1 MMRLEDIKKDMPKT
15 PEFIHQMIHEEV
27 NKQLQNDSGTDISQR
42 KRKKYKWSSMRV
54 AAVVAALL
62 GISTIAYAGS
72 GLYRMYL
79 EKQGR
84 YRVDTG
90 ITADND
96 YALPEKIHDIKIETA
111 YIPEGMEWVDEHRL
125 AYPQTPY
132 LGGFTFSSVL
142 LDSDDFGKIL
152 TDTGV
157 VESEE
162 RTFGNRN
169 GVYLQYQDLEQ
180 DGSFNQRIYLL
191 CPEEYRVV
199 ILYIGD
205 DVQKEDAIK
214 VAENLSL
221 TEEDEMVETK
231 DLYTWSAFVSPE
243 TESGDGEFVTE
254 IPEGNL
260 SVLSIGDTLKIQGS
274 GEDEAGEYLS
284 VDDISV
290 TVDSVQVADDL
301 SLLDENLIPEEW
313 KEAIGEDG
321 KLVQNTLSYVRSGD
335 GVETLDEVVKTESVQ
350 QKLVYATVTYQNN
363 SDVTINHMLYI
374 GSMMLLNQENG
385 QYQVYYGHSGDG
397 YDYVRGDSVARA
409 MEMTYFSQK
418 EAYGNGGNY
427 ISSLKPGE
435 CVQVAMAW
443 IVNENDLGNIYLNL
457 CGSGG
462 SLEFSEDVLRTGLV
476 DIRQK
481 D

>member
-15 PEFIHQMIHEEV
+15 PEFIHQMICEEV
-27 NKQLQNDSGTDISQR
+27 NKQLQNDYGTAILQK

-62 GISTIAYAGS
+62 GVSTIAYAGS

-90 ITADND
+90 ISADSD
-96 YALPEKIHDIKIETA
+96 YVLPEKIHDIKIETA

-125 AYPQTPY
+125 AYPETPN

-162 RTFGNRN
+162 RTFGSRT

-214 VAENLSL
+214 VAENLSISE
-221 TEEDEMVETK
+221 TDAVMETK
-231 DLYTWSAFVSPE
+231 DLYTWSNFIEPE
-243 TESGDGEFVTE
+243 TEWSESVTE
-254 IPEGNL
+254 IPQKDLQIFE
-260 SVLSIGDTLKIQGS
+260 VGDTLNITGT

-284 VDDISV
+284 FDDISV
-290 TVDSVQVADDL
+290 TADSVQVADDL

-321 KLVQNTLSYVRSGD
+321 KLVQNTLSYIRSGD
-335 GVETLDEVVKTESVQ
+335 GVETLDEVVKTESVR
-350 QKLVYATVTYQNN
+350 QKLVYVTVTYQNN
-363 SDVTINHMLYI
+363 TDTAINHMLYI
-374 GSMMLLNQENG
+374 GSLMRLKQENG
-385 QYQVYYGHSGDG
+385 KYQIYSHSGDG
-397 YDYVRGDSVARA
+397 YDYIRGDSVASA
-409 MEMTYFSQK
+409 MEITYFSQK
-418 EAYGNGGNY
+418 EAYGNEGNY

-435 CVQVAMAW
+435 RVQVAMAW
-443 IVNENDLGNIYLNL
+443 IVNESDLGNIYLNL

-476 DIRQK
+476 DIRQLN
-481 D
+481 

>member
-15 PEFIHQMIHEEV
+15 PEFIHQMICEEV
-27 NKQLQNDSGTDISQR
+27 NKQLQNDSGTAILQK

-62 GISTIAYAGS
+62 GVSTIAYAGS

-90 ITADND
+90 ISADSD

-125 AYPQTPY
+125 AYPETPN
-132 LGGFTFSSVL
+132 LGGFSFSSVL

-162 RTFGNRN
+162 RTFGSRT

-214 VAENLSL
+214 VAENLSISE
-221 TEEDEMVETK
+221 TDAVMETK
-231 DLYTWSAFVSPE
+231 DLYTWSNFIEPE
-243 TESGDGEFVTE
+243 TEWSESVTE
-254 IPEGNL
+254 IPQKDLQIFE
-260 SVLSIGDTLKIQGS
+260 VGDTLNITGT

-284 VDDISV
+284 FDDISV
-290 TVDSVQVADDL
+290 TADSVQVADDL

-313 KEAIGEDG
+313 KEAIGEDR
-321 KLVQNTLSYVRSGD
+321 KLVQNTLSYIRSGD
-335 GVETLDEVVKTESVQ
+335 GVETLDEVVKTESVR
-350 QKLVYATVTYQNN
+350 QKLVYVTVTYQNN
-363 SDVTINHMLYI
+363 TDTAINHMLYI
-374 GSMMLLNQENG
+374 GSLMRLKQENG
-385 QYQVYYGHSGDG
+385 KYQIYSHSGDG
-397 YDYVRGDSVARA
+397 YDYIRGDSVASA
-409 MEMTYFSQK
+409 MEITYFSQK

-435 CVQVAMAW
+435 RVQVAMAW
-443 IVNENDLGNIYLNL
+443 IVNESDLGNIYLNL

-476 DIRQK
+476 DIRQLN
-481 D
+481 

>member
-15 PEFIHQMIHEEV
+15 PEFIHQMICEEV
-27 NKQLQNDSGTDISQR
+27 NKQLQNDSGTAILQK

-62 GISTIAYAGS
+62 GVSTIAYAGS

-90 ITADND
+90 ISADSD

-125 AYPQTPY
+125 AYPETPN
-132 LGGFTFSSVL
+132 LGGFSFSSVL

-162 RTFGNRN
+162 RTFGSRT

-191 CPEEYRVV
+191 CPEEYRIV

-205 DVQKEDAIK
+205 DVQKEDAME
-214 VAENLSL
+214 VAENLSISE
-221 TEEDEMVETK
+221 TDAVMETK
-231 DLYTWSAFVSPE
+231 DLYTWSNFIEPE
-243 TESGDGEFVTE
+243 TEWSESVTE
-254 IPEGNL
+254 IPQKDLQIFE
-260 SVLSIGDTLKIQGS
+260 VGDTLNITGT

-284 VDDISV
+284 FDDISV
-290 TVDSVQVADDL
+290 TADSVQVADDL

-321 KLVQNTLSYVRSGD
+321 KLVQNTLSYIRSGD
-335 GVETLDEVVKTESVQ
+335 GVETLDEVVKTESVR
-350 QKLVYATVTYQNN
+350 QKLVYVTVTYQNN
-363 SDVTINHMLYI
+363 TDTAINHMLYI
-374 GSMMLLNQENG
+374 GSLMRLKQENG
-385 QYQVYYGHSGDG
+385 KYQIYSHSGDG
-397 YDYVRGDSVARA
+397 YDYIRGDSVASA
-409 MEMTYFSQK
+409 MEITYFSQK

-435 CVQVAMAW
+435 RVQVAMAW
-443 IVNENDLGNIYLNL
+443 IVNESDLGNIYLNL

-476 DIRQK
+476 DIRQLN
-481 D
+481 

>member
-15 PEFIHQMIHEEV
+15 PEFIHQMICEEV
-27 NKQLQNDSGTDISQR
+27 NKQLQNDSGTAILQR

-54 AAVVAALL
+54 AAAVVAALL
-62 GISTIAYAGS
+62 GVSTIAYAGS

-90 ITADND
+90 ISADSD

-125 AYPQTPY
+125 AYPETPN
-132 LGGFTFSSVL
+132 LGGFSFSSVL

-162 RTFGNRN
+162 RTFGSRT

-205 DVQKEDAIK
+205 DVQKEDAMK
-214 VAENLSL
+214 VAENLSISE
-221 TEEDEMVETK
+221 TDAVMETK
-231 DLYTWSAFVSPE
+231 DLYTWSNFIEPE
-243 TESGDGEFVTE
+243 MGWSESVTE
-254 IPEGNL
+254 IQQKDLQIFE
-260 SVLSIGDTLKIQGS
+260 VGDTLKITGT

-284 VDDISV
+284 FDDISV
-290 TVDSVQVADDL
+290 TADSVQVADDL

-321 KLVQNTLSYVRSGD
+321 KLVQNTLSYIRSGD
-335 GVETLDEVVKTESVQ
+335 GVETLDEVVKMESVQ
-350 QKLVYATVTYQNN
+350 QKLVYVTVTYQNN
-363 SDVTINHMLYI
+363 TDTAINHMLYI
-374 GSMMLLNQENG
+374 GSLMRLKQENG
-385 QYQVYYGHSGDG
+385 KYQIYSHSGEG
-397 YDYVRGDSVARA
+397 YDYIRGDSVARA

-435 CVQVAMAW
+435 RVQVAMAW
-443 IVNENDLGNIYLNL
+443 IVNESDLGNIYLNL
-457 CGSGG
+457 CGSGE
-462 SLEFSEDVLRTGLV
+462 SLEFSEDVLRTGVV
-476 DIRQK
+476 DIRQ
-481 D
+481 

>member
-1 MMRLEDIKKDMPKT
+1 MRLEDIKKDMPKT
-15 PEFIHQMIHEEV
+15 PEFIHQMICEEV
-27 NKQLQNDSGTDISQR
+27 NKQLQNDSGTAILQK

-62 GISTIAYAGS
+62 GVSTIAYAGS

-90 ITADND
+90 ISADSD

-125 AYPQTPY
+125 AYPETPN
-132 LGGFTFSSVL
+132 LGGFSFSSVL

-162 RTFGNRN
+162 RTFGSRT

-214 VAENLSL
+214 VAENLSISE
-221 TEEDEMVETK
+221 TDAVMETK
-231 DLYTWSAFVSPE
+231 DLYTWSNFIEPE
-243 TESGDGEFVTE
+243 TEWSESVTE
-254 IPEGNL
+254 IPQKDLQIFE
-260 SVLSIGDTLKIQGS
+260 VGDTLNITGT

-284 VDDISV
+284 FDDISV
-290 TVDSVQVADDL
+290 TADSVQVADDL

-321 KLVQNTLSYVRSGD
+321 KLVQNTLSYIRSGD
-335 GVETLDEVVKTESVQ
+335 GVETLDEVVKTESVR
-350 QKLVYATVTYQNN
+350 QKLVYVTVTYQNN
-363 SDVTINHMLYI
+363 TDTAINHMLYI
-374 GSMMLLNQENG
+374 GSLMRLKQENG
-385 QYQVYYGHSGDG
+385 KYQIYSHSGDG
-397 YDYVRGDSVARA
+397 YDYIRGDSVASA
-409 MEMTYFSQK
+409 MEITYFSQK

-435 CVQVAMAW
+435 RVQVAMAW
-443 IVNENDLGNIYLNL
+443 IVNESDLGNIYLNL

-476 DIRQK
+476 DIRQLN
-481 D
+481 

>member
-15 PEFIHQMIHEEV
+15 PEFIHQMICEEV
-27 NKQLQNDSGTDISQR
+27 NKQLQNDSGTAILQK

-62 GISTIAYAGS
+62 GVSTIAYAGS

-90 ITADND
+90 ISADSD

-125 AYPQTPY
+125 AYPETPN
-132 LGGFTFSSVL
+132 LGGFSFSSVL

-162 RTFGNRN
+162 RTFGSRT

-214 VAENLSL
+214 VAENLSISE
-221 TEEDEMVETK
+221 TDAVMETK
-231 DLYTWSAFVSPE
+231 DLYTWSNFIEPE
-243 TESGDGEFVTE
+243 TEWSESVTE
-254 IPEGNL
+254 IPQKDLQIFE
-260 SVLSIGDTLKIQGS
+260 VGDTLKITGT
-274 GEDEAGEYLS
+274 GENEAGEYLS
-284 VDDISV
+284 FDDISV
-290 TVDSVQVADDL
+290 TADSVQVADDL

-321 KLVQNTLSYVRSGD
+321 KLVQNTLSYIRSGD
-335 GVETLDEVVKTESVQ
+335 GVETLDEVVKTESVR
-350 QKLVYATVTYQNN
+350 QKLVYVTVTYQNN
-363 SDVTINHMLYI
+363 TDTAINHMLYI
-374 GSMMLLNQENG
+374 GSLMRLKQENG
-385 QYQVYYGHSGDG
+385 KYQIYSHSGDG
-397 YDYVRGDSVARA
+397 YDYIRGDSVASA
-409 MEMTYFSQK
+409 MEITYFSQK

-435 CVQVAMAW
+435 RVQVAMAW
-443 IVNENDLGNIYLNL
+443 IVNESDLGNIYLNL

-476 DIRQK
+476 DIRQLN
-481 D
+481 

>member
-15 PEFIHQMIHEEV
+15 PEFIHQMICEEV
-27 NKQLQNDSGTDISQR
+27 NKQLQNDSGTAILQR

-54 AAVVAALL
+54 AAAVVAALL
-62 GISTIAYAGS
+62 GVSTIAYAGS

-90 ITADND
+90 ISADSD
-96 YALPEKIHDIKIETA
+96 YALPKKIHDIKIETA

-125 AYPQTPY
+125 AYPETPN
-132 LGGFTFSSVL
+132 LGGFSFSSVL

-162 RTFGNRN
+162 RTFGSRT

-205 DVQKEDAIK
+205 DVQKEDAMK
-214 VAENLSL
+214 VAENLSISE
-221 TEEDEMVETK
+221 TDTVMETK
-231 DLYTWSAFVSPE
+231 DLYTWSNFIEPE
-243 TESGDGEFVTE
+243 TEWSESVTE
-254 IPEGNL
+254 IPQKNL
-260 SVLSIGDTLKIQGS
+260 QIFEVGDTLKITGT

-284 VDDISV
+284 FDDISV
-290 TVDSVQVADDL
+290 TADSVQVADDL

-321 KLVQNTLSYVRSGD
+321 KLVQNTLSYIRSGD

-350 QKLVYATVTYQNN
+350 QKLVYVTVTYQNN
-363 SDVTINHMLYI
+363 TDTAINHMLYI
-374 GSMMLLNQENG
+374 GSLMRLKQENG
-385 QYQVYYGHSGDG
+385 KYQIYSHSGEG
-397 YDYVRGDSVARA
+397 YDYIRGDGVARA

-435 CVQVAMAW
+435 RVQVAMAW
-443 IVNENDLGNIYLNL
+443 IVNESDLENIYLNL

-476 DIRQK
+476 DIRQLN
-481 D
+481 

>member
-15 PEFIHQMIHEEV
+15 PEFIHQMICEEV
-27 NKQLQNDSGTDISQR
+27 NKQLQNDSGTAILQK

-62 GISTIAYAGS
+62 GVSTIAYAGS

-90 ITADND
+90 ISADSD

-125 AYPQTPY
+125 AYPETPN

-162 RTFGNRN
+162 RTFGSRT

-214 VAENLSL
+214 VAENLSISE
-221 TEEDEMVETK
+221 TDTVMETK
-231 DLYTWSAFVSPE
+231 DLYTWSNFIEPE
-243 TESGDGEFVTE
+243 TEWSESVTE
-254 IPEGNL
+254 IPQKDLQIFE
-260 SVLSIGDTLKIQGS
+260 VGDTLNITGT

-284 VDDISV
+284 FDDISV
-290 TVDSVQVADDL
+290 TADSVQVADDL

-321 KLVQNTLSYVRSGD
+321 KLVQNTLSYIRSGD
-335 GVETLDEVVKTESVQ
+335 GVETLDEVVKTESVR
-350 QKLVYATVTYQNN
+350 QKLVYVTVTYQNN
-363 SDVTINHMLYI
+363 TDTAINHMLYI
-374 GSMMLLNQENG
+374 GSLMRLKQENG
-385 QYQVYYGHSGDG
+385 KYQIYSHSGDG
-397 YDYVRGDSVARA
+397 YDYIRGDSVASA
-409 MEMTYFSQK
+409 MEITYFSQK

-435 CVQVAMAW
+435 RVQVAMAW
-443 IVNENDLGNIYLNL
+443 IVNESDLGNIYLNL
-457 CGSGG
+457 CGSGE

-476 DIRQK
+476 DIRQLN
-481 D
+481 

>member
-15 PEFIHQMIHEEV
+15 PEFIHQMICEEV
-27 NKQLQNDSGTDISQR
+27 NKQLQNDSGTAILQR

-54 AAVVAALL
+54 AAAVVAALL
-62 GISTIAYAGS
+62 GVSTIAYAGS

-90 ITADND
+90 ISVDSD

-125 AYPQTPY
+125 AYPETPN
-132 LGGFTFSSVL
+132 LGGFSFSSVL

-162 RTFGNRN
+162 RTFGSRT

-191 CPEEYRVV
+191 CPEEYRIV

-205 DVQKEDAIK
+205 DVQKEDAMK
-214 VAENLSL
+214 VAENLSISE
-221 TEEDEMVETK
+221 TDAVMETK
-231 DLYTWSAFVSPE
+231 DLYTWSNFIEPE
-243 TESGDGEFVTE
+243 TEWSESVTE
-254 IPEGNL
+254 IPQKDLQIFE
-260 SVLSIGDTLKIQGS
+260 VGDTLKITGT
-274 GEDEAGEYLS
+274 GENEAGEYLS
-284 VDDISV
+284 FDDISV
-290 TVDSVQVADDL
+290 AVDSVQVADDL
-301 SLLDENLIPEEW
+301 SLLNENLIPEEW

-321 KLVQNTLSYVRSGD
+321 KLVQNTLSYIRSGD

-350 QKLVYATVTYQNN
+350 QKLVYVTVTYQNN
-363 SDVTINHMLYI
+363 TDTAINHMLYI
-374 GSMMLLNQENG
+374 GSLMRLKQENG
-385 QYQVYYGHSGDG
+385 QYQIYSHSGEE
-397 YDYVRGDSVARA
+397 YDYIRGNSVASA
-409 MEMTYFSQK
+409 MGMTYFSQK

-435 CVQVAMAW
+435 RVQVAMAW

-476 DIRQK
+476 DIRQLN
-481 D
+481 

>member
-15 PEFIHQMIHEEV
+15 PEFIHQMICEEV
-27 NKQLQNDSGTDISQR
+27 NKQLQNDSGTAILQR

-54 AAVVAALL
+54 AAAVVAALL
-62 GISTIAYAGS
+62 GVSTIAYAGS

-90 ITADND
+90 ISVDSD

-125 AYPQTPY
+125 AYPETPN
-132 LGGFTFSSVL
+132 LGGFSFSSVL

-162 RTFGNRN
+162 RTFGSRT

-205 DVQKEDAIK
+205 DVQKEDAMK
-214 VAENLSL
+214 VAENLSISE
-221 TEEDEMVETK
+221 TDAVMETK
-231 DLYTWSAFVSPE
+231 DLYTWSNFIEPE
-243 TESGDGEFVTE
+243 TEWSESVTE
-254 IPEGNL
+254 IPQKDLQIFE
-260 SVLSIGDTLKIQGS
+260 VGDTLKITGT
-274 GEDEAGEYLS
+274 GENEAGEYLS
-284 VDDISV
+284 FDDISV
-290 TVDSVQVADDL
+290 AVDSVQVADDL
-301 SLLDENLIPEEW
+301 SLLNENLIPEEW

-321 KLVQNTLSYVRSGD
+321 KLVQNTLSYIRSGD

-350 QKLVYATVTYQNN
+350 QKLVYVTVTYQNN
-363 SDVTINHMLYI
+363 TDTAINHMLYI
-374 GSMMLLNQENG
+374 GSLMRLKQENG
-385 QYQVYYGHSGDG
+385 QYQIYSHSGEE
-397 YDYVRGDSVARA
+397 YDYIRGNSVASA
-409 MEMTYFSQK
+409 MGMTYFSQK

-435 CVQVAMAW
+435 RVQVAMAW

-476 DIRQK
+476 DIRQLN
-481 D
+481 

>member
-15 PEFIHQMIHEEV
+15 PEFIHQMICEEV
-27 NKQLQNDSGTDISQR
+27 NKQLQNDSGTAILQR

-54 AAVVAALL
+54 AAAVVAALL
-62 GISTIAYAGS
+62 GVSTIAYAGS

-90 ITADND
+90 ISADSD
-96 YALPEKIHDIKIETA
+96 YALPKKIHDIKIETA

-125 AYPQTPY
+125 AYPETPN
-132 LGGFTFSSVL
+132 LGGFSFSSVL

-162 RTFGNRN
+162 RTFGSRT
-169 GVYLQYQDLEQ
+169 GVYLKYQDLEQ

-205 DVQKEDAIK
+205 DVQKEDAMK
-214 VAENLSL
+214 VAENLSISE
-221 TEEDEMVETK
+221 TDAVMETK
-231 DLYTWSAFVSPE
+231 DLYTWSNFIEPE
-243 TESGDGEFVTE
+243 TEWSESVTE
-254 IPEGNL
+254 IPQKDLQIFE
-260 SVLSIGDTLKIQGS
+260 VGDTLKITGT
-274 GEDEAGEYLS
+274 GENEAGEYLS
-284 VDDISV
+284 FDDISV

-321 KLVQNTLSYVRSGD
+321 KLVQNTLSYIRSGD

-350 QKLVYATVTYQNN
+350 QKLVYVTVTYQNN
-363 SDVTINHMLYI
+363 TDTAINHMLYI
-374 GSMMLLNQENG
+374 GSLMRLKQENG
-385 QYQVYYGHSGDG
+385 KYQIYSHSGEG
-397 YDYVRGDSVARA
+397 YDYIIGDGVASA
-409 MEMTYFSQK
+409 IGMTYFSQK

-435 CVQVAMAW
+435 RVQVAMAW

-476 DIRQK
+476 DIRQLN
-481 D
+481 

>member
-1 MMRLEDIKKDMPKT
+1 MMRLEEIKKDMPKT
-15 PEFIHQMIHEEV
+15 PEFIHQMICEEV
-27 NKQLQNDSGTDISQR
+27 NKQLQNDSGTTISQR
-42 KRKKYKWSSMRV
+42 KRKKYKWSNMRV
-54 AAVVAALL
+54 AAAVMAALL
-62 GISTIAYAGS
+62 GVSTIAYAGS

-90 ITADND
+90 ISADHD
-96 YALPEKIHDIKIETA
+96 YVLPEKIHDIKIETA
-111 YIPEGMEWVDEHRL
+111 YIPEGMEWVEEHRL

-142 LDSDDFGKIL
+142 LDSNDFGKIL

-162 RTFGNRN
+162 RVFGNRN

-205 DVQKEDAIK
+205 DVQKEDAMK
-214 VAENLSL
+214 VAENLSIS
-221 TEEDEMVETK
+221 ETDTVIETR
-231 DLYTWSAFVSPE
+231 DLYTWSNFIEPE
-243 TESGDGEFVTE
+243 TESVGRESITE
-254 IPEGNL
+254 IPEKDL
-260 SVLSIGDTLKIQGS
+260 QIFKVGDALKITGT

-313 KEAIGEDG
+313 KEAVGEDG
-321 KLVQNTLSYVRSGD
+321 KLEQNTLSYVRSGD

-350 QKLVYATVTYQNN
+350 QKLVYVTVTYQNN
-363 SDVTINHMLYI
+363 TDTAINHMLYI
-374 GSMMLLNQENG
+374 GSLMRLKQENG
-385 QYQVYYGHSGDG
+385 QYQIYSHSGNE
-397 YDYVRGDSVARA
+397 YDSVRGDSVARA

-427 ISSLKPGE
+427 ISSLKPGD

-443 IVNENDLGNIYLNL
+443 IVNENDLENIYLNL
-457 CGSGG
+457 CGNGG
-462 SLEFSEDVLRTGLV
+462 SMEFSEDVLQTGLV
-476 DIRQK
+476 DIRQ
-481 D
+481 

>member
-15 PEFIHQMIHEEV
+15 PEFIHQMICEEV
-27 NKQLQNDSGTDISQR
+27 NKQLQNDSGTAILQK

-62 GISTIAYAGS
+62 GVSTIAYAGS

-90 ITADND
+90 ISADSD

-125 AYPQTPY
+125 AYPETPN
-132 LGGFTFSSVL
+132 LGGFSFSSVL

-162 RTFGNRN
+162 RTFGSRT

-214 VAENLSL
+214 VAENLSISE
-221 TEEDEMVETK
+221 TDAVMETK
-231 DLYTWSAFVSPE
+231 DLYTWSNFIEPE
-243 TESGDGEFVTE
+243 TEWSESVTE
-254 IPEGNL
+254 IPQKDLQIFE
-260 SVLSIGDTLKIQGS
+260 VGDTLNITGT

-284 VDDISV
+284 FDDISV
-290 TVDSVQVADDL
+290 TADSVQVADDL

-321 KLVQNTLSYVRSGD
+321 KLVQNTLSYIRSGD
-335 GVETLDEVVKTESVQ
+335 GVETLDEVVKTESVR
-350 QKLVYATVTYQNN
+350 QKLVYVTVTYQNN
-363 SDVTINHMLYI
+363 TDTAINHMLYI
-374 GSMMLLNQENG
+374 GSLMRLKQENG
-385 QYQVYYGHSGDG
+385 KYQIYSHSGDG
-397 YDYVRGDSVARA
+397 YDYIRGDSVASA
-409 MEMTYFSQK
+409 MEITYFSQK

-435 CVQVAMAW
+435 RVQVAMAW
-443 IVNENDLGNIYLNL
+443 IVNESDLGNIYLNL

-476 DIRQK
+476 DIRQLN
-481 D
+481 

>member
-15 PEFIHQMIHEEV
+15 PEFIHQMICEEV
-27 NKQLQNDSGTDISQR
+27 NKQLQNDSGTTISQR
-42 KRKKYKWSSMRV
+42 KRKKYKWGSMRV
-54 AAVVAALL
+54 AAVAAAALL
-62 GISTIAYAGS
+62 GVSTIAYAGS

-90 ITADND
+90 ISVDSD

-125 AYPQTPY
+125 AYPETPN
-132 LGGFTFSSVL
+132 LGGFSFSSVL

-162 RTFGNRN
+162 RTFGSRT

-205 DVQKEDAIK
+205 DVQKEDAMK
-214 VAENLSL
+214 VAENLSISE
-221 TEEDEMVETK
+221 TDAVMETK
-231 DLYTWSAFVSPE
+231 DLYTWSNFIEPE
-243 TESGDGEFVTE
+243 TEWSESVTE
-254 IPEGNL
+254 IPQKNL
-260 SVLSIGDTLKIQGS
+260 QIFEVGDTLKITGT

-284 VDDISV
+284 FDDISV
-290 TVDSVQVADDL
+290 TADSVQVADDL

-321 KLVQNTLSYVRSGD
+321 KLVQNTLSYIRSGD

-350 QKLVYATVTYQNN
+350 QKLVYVTVTYQNN
-363 SDVTINHMLYI
+363 TDTAINHMLYI
-374 GSMMLLNQENG
+374 GSLMRLKQENG
-385 QYQVYYGHSGDG
+385 QYQIYSHSG
-397 YDYVRGDSVARA
+397 
-409 MEMTYFSQK
+409 
-418 EAYGNGGNY
+418 
-427 ISSLKPGE
+427 
-435 CVQVAMAW
+435 
-443 IVNENDLGNIYLNL
+443 
-457 CGSGG
+457 
-462 SLEFSEDVLRTGLV
+462 
-476 DIRQK
+476 
-481 D
+481 

>member
-15 PEFIHQMIHEEV
+15 PEFIHQMICEEV
-27 NKQLQNDSGTDISQR
+27 NKQLQNDSGTAILQR

-54 AAVVAALL
+54 AAAVVAALL
-62 GISTIAYAGS
+62 GVSTIAYAGS

-90 ITADND
+90 ISVDSD

-125 AYPQTPY
+125 AYPETPN
-132 LGGFTFSSVL
+132 LGGFSFSSVL

-162 RTFGNRN
+162 RTFGSRT

-191 CPEEYRVV
+191 CPEEYRIV

-205 DVQKEDAIK
+205 DVQKEDAMK
-214 VAENLSL
+214 VAENLSISE
-221 TEEDEMVETK
+221 TDAVMETK
-231 DLYTWSAFVSPE
+231 DLYTWSNFIEPE
-243 TESGDGEFVTE
+243 TEWSESVTE
-254 IPEGNL
+254 IPQKDLQIFE
-260 SVLSIGDTLKIQGS
+260 VGDTLKITGT
-274 GEDEAGEYLS
+274 GENEAGEYLS
-284 VDDISV
+284 FDDISV
-290 TVDSVQVADDL
+290 TVDFVQVADDL

-313 KEAIGEDG
+313 KEVIGEDG
-321 KLVQNTLSYVRSGD
+321 KLVQNTLSYIRSGD

-350 QKLVYATVTYQNN
+350 QKLVYVTVTYQNN
-363 SDVTINHMLYI
+363 TDTAINHMLYI
-374 GSMMLLNQENG
+374 GSLMRLKQENG
-385 QYQVYYGHSGDG
+385 QYQIYSHSGEG
-397 YDYVRGDSVARA
+397 YDYIRGNSVASA
-409 MEMTYFSQK
+409 MGMTYFSQK

-435 CVQVAMAW
+435 RVQVAMAW

-476 DIRQK
+476 DIRQLN
-481 D
+481 

>member
-15 PEFIHQMIHEEV
+15 PEFIHQMICEEV
-27 NKQLQNDSGTDISQR
+27 NKQLQNDSGTAILQK

-62 GISTIAYAGS
+62 GVSTIAYAGS

-90 ITADND
+90 ISADSD
-96 YALPEKIHDIKIETA
+96 YALPKKIHDIKIETA

-125 AYPQTPY
+125 AYPETPN
-132 LGGFTFSSVL
+132 LGGFSFSSVL

-162 RTFGNRN
+162 RTFGSRT

-214 VAENLSL
+214 VAENLSISE
-221 TEEDEMVETK
+221 TDAVMETK
-231 DLYTWSAFVSPE
+231 DLYTWSNFIEPE
-243 TESGDGEFVTE
+243 TEWSESVTE
-254 IPEGNL
+254 IPQKDLQIFE
-260 SVLSIGDTLKIQGS
+260 VGDTLNITGT

-284 VDDISV
+284 FDDISV
-290 TVDSVQVADDL
+290 TADSVQVADDL

-321 KLVQNTLSYVRSGD
+321 KLVQNTLSYIRSGD

-350 QKLVYATVTYQNN
+350 QKLVYVTVTYQNN
-363 SDVTINHMLYI
+363 TDTAINHMLYI
-374 GSMMLLNQENG
+374 GSLMRLKQENG
-385 QYQVYYGHSGDG
+385 KYQIYSHSGEG
-397 YDYVRGDSVARA
+397 YDYIRGDGVARA

-435 CVQVAMAW
+435 RVQVAMAW
-443 IVNENDLGNIYLNL
+443 IVNESDLGNIYLNL

-476 DIRQK
+476 DIRQLN
-481 D
+481 

>member
-15 PEFIHQMIHEEV
+15 PEFIHQMICEEV
-27 NKQLQNDSGTDISQR
+27 NKQLQNDSGTAILQK

-62 GISTIAYAGS
+62 GVSTIAYAGS

-90 ITADND
+90 ISADSD

-125 AYPQTPY
+125 AYPETPN

-162 RTFGNRN
+162 RIFGSRT

-214 VAENLSL
+214 VAENLSISE
-221 TEEDEMVETK
+221 TDTVMETK
-231 DLYTWSAFVSPE
+231 DLYTWSNFIEPE
-243 TESGDGEFVTE
+243 TEWSESVTE
-254 IPEGNL
+254 IPQKDLQIFE
-260 SVLSIGDTLKIQGS
+260 VGDTLNITGT

-284 VDDISV
+284 FDDISV
-290 TVDSVQVADDL
+290 TADSVQVADDL

-321 KLVQNTLSYVRSGD
+321 KLVQNTLSYIRSGD

-350 QKLVYATVTYQNN
+350 QKLVYVTVTYQNN
-363 SDVTINHMLYI
+363 TDTAINHMLYI
-374 GSMMLLNQENG
+374 GSLMRLKQENG
-385 QYQVYYGHSGDG
+385 KYQIYSHSGEG
-397 YDYVRGDSVARA
+397 YDYIRGDGVARA

-435 CVQVAMAW
+435 RVQVAMAW
-443 IVNENDLGNIYLNL
+443 IVNESDLGNIYLNL

-476 DIRQK
+476 DIRQ
-481 D
+481 

>member
-15 PEFIHQMIHEEV
+15 PEFIHQMICEEV
-27 NKQLQNDSGTDISQR
+27 NKQLQNDSGTAILQR

-54 AAVVAALL
+54 AAAVVAALL
-62 GISTIAYAGS
+62 GVSTIAYAGS

-90 ITADND
+90 ISVDSD

-125 AYPQTPY
+125 AYPETPN
-132 LGGFTFSSVL
+132 LGGFSFSSVL

-162 RTFGNRN
+162 RTFGSRT

-205 DVQKEDAIK
+205 DVQKEDAMK
-214 VAENLSL
+214 VAENLSISE
-221 TEEDEMVETK
+221 TDAVMETK
-231 DLYTWSAFVSPE
+231 DLYTWSNFIEPE
-243 TESGDGEFVTE
+243 TEWSESVTE
-254 IPEGNL
+254 IPQKDLQIFE
-260 SVLSIGDTLKIQGS
+260 VGDTLKITGT

-284 VDDISV
+284 FDDISV

-321 KLVQNTLSYVRSGD
+321 KLVQNTLSYIRSGD

-350 QKLVYATVTYQNN
+350 QKLVYVTVTYQNN
-363 SDVTINHMLYI
+363 TDTAINHMLYI
-374 GSMMLLNQENG
+374 GSLMRLKQENG
-385 QYQVYYGHSGDG
+385 KYQIYSHSGEG
-397 YDYVRGDSVARA
+397 YDYIRGDGVASA
-409 MEMTYFSQK
+409 IGMTYFSQK

-435 CVQVAMAW
+435 RVQVAMAW

-476 DIRQK
+476 DIRQLN
-481 D
+481 

>member
-15 PEFIHQMIHEEV
+15 PEFIHQMICEEV
-27 NKQLQNDSGTDISQR
+27 NKQLQNDSGTAILQR

-54 AAVVAALL
+54 AVAVVAALL
-62 GISTIAYAGS
+62 GVSTIAYAGS

-90 ITADND
+90 ISADSD

-125 AYPQTPY
+125 AYPETPN
-132 LGGFTFSSVL
+132 LGGFSFSSVL

-162 RTFGNRN
+162 RTFGSRT

-214 VAENLSL
+214 VAENLSISE
-221 TEEDEMVETK
+221 TDAVMETK
-231 DLYTWSAFVSPE
+231 DLYTWSNFIEPE
-243 TESGDGEFVTE
+243 MGWSESVTE
-254 IPEGNL
+254 IQQKDLQIFE
-260 SVLSIGDTLKIQGS
+260 VGDTLKITGT
-274 GEDEAGEYLS
+274 GENEAGEYLS
-284 VDDISV
+284 FDDISV
-290 TVDSVQVADDL
+290 TADSVQVADDL

-321 KLVQNTLSYVRSGD
+321 KLVQNTLSYIRSGD
-335 GVETLDEVVKTESVQ
+335 GVETLDEVVKTESVR
-350 QKLVYATVTYQNN
+350 QKLVYVTVTYQNN
-363 SDVTINHMLYI
+363 TDTAINHMLYI
-374 GSMMLLNQENG
+374 GSLMRLKQENG
-385 QYQVYYGHSGDG
+385 KYQIYSHSGDG
-397 YDYVRGDSVARA
+397 YDYIRGDSVASA
-409 MEMTYFSQK
+409 MEITYFSQK

-435 CVQVAMAW
+435 RVQVAMAW
-443 IVNENDLGNIYLNL
+443 IVNESDLGNIYLNL

-476 DIRQK
+476 DIRQLN
-481 D
+481 